1 LVNLNFT
8 QALVPVLLTQ
18 LAVAVV
24 GLDGDNLAKEYGAKI
39 QKDKNRNSMSA
50 FGRGQTEEFD
60 ELNPNGRYSEFWP
73 MRWPNKPNQPKSN
86 HKTANHKS
94 KPHFPIPA
102 HSYFAPII
110 YNHASA
116 FKPYVPLYVPK
127 KTPSYDRPTSV
138 SPAAYYT
145 ESLIYGYTTP
155 SYPSPTF
162 SPSPYFPP
170 ENMDSTIDPSS
181 RPQYPSIFYNDLKK
195 EPESS
200 QNNVGAEIVNG
211 DNDFPKFD
219 DFLKQSLS
227 FQHFRP

>member
-1 LVNLNFT
+1 MGNANFT
-8 QALVPVLLTQ
+8 QFLVPVLLTQ

-24 GLDGDNLAKEYGAKI
+24 GLDGNNLETETGAKI
-39 QKDKNRNSMSA
+39 QKDKNSSNSISV
-50 FGRGQTEEFD
+50 FESQTEEFD
-60 ELNPNGRYSEFWP
+60 KHNPNGRYSEFWP

-86 HKTANHKS
+86 HKTNHKS

-102 HSYFAPII
+102 HSYFAPT
-110 YNHASA
+110 YDLASV
-116 FKPYVPLYVPK
+116 FKPYVPPYVPK
-127 KTPSYDRPTSV
+127 KTPSHDRPSSV
-138 SPAAYYT
+138 YPTAYYT
-145 ESLIYGYTTP
+145 ESPIYGYTTP

-170 ENMDSTIDPSS
+170 ENIDSAIDPSS
-181 RPQYPSIFYNDLKK
+181 RPQYPSIFYNDFKK
-195 EPESS
+195 VPGSS
-200 QNNVGAEIVNG
+200 HNNVGAEFVNG

>member
-1 LVNLNFT
+1 
-8 QALVPVLLTQ
+8 
-18 LAVAVV
+18 
-24 GLDGDNLAKEYGAKI
+24 
-39 QKDKNRNSMSA
+39 M
-50 FGRGQTEEFD
+50 GQTEEFD

-86 HKTANHKS
+86 HKTNHKS

-170 ENMDSTIDPSS
+170 ENMDSTIDPSP

-200 QNNVGAEIVNG
+200 QNNVGAEFVNG

>member
-1 LVNLNFT
+1 LINANLT
-8 QALVPVLLTQ
+8 QFLVPVLLTQ

-39 QKDKNRNSMSA
+39 QKHKNSNSMSA
-50 FGRGQTEEFD
+50 FGSGQTEEFD

-110 YNHASA
+110 YNLASA

-138 SPAAYYT
+138 SPDSSFF
-145 ESLIYGYTTP
+145 SLP
-155 SYPSPTF
+155 
-162 SPSPYFPP
+162 
-170 ENMDSTIDPSS
+170 
-181 RPQYPSIFYNDLKK
+181 
-195 EPESS
+195 
-200 QNNVGAEIVNG
+200 
-211 DNDFPKFD
+211 PKFTAICAVSENQSNESRIGQKILS
-219 DFLKQSLS
+219 LKIVARN
-227 FQHFRP
+227 F